1 MWYQIRK
8 EKISWA
14 DRVRNEEV
22 LHRVN
27 EDRSMLHI
35 IKRRTTTG
43 LATACVG
50 TVFKNTMFEERQN
63 GR

>member
-1 MWYQIRK
+1 M
-8 EKISWA
+8 EISRT
-14 DRVRNEEV
+14 DCVRNEEV